1 MFATS
6 PAFPKMTDS
15 FSSLVFFYD
24 PSQKKIVFSN
34 MPVENFFG
42 TVMTLDED
50 LPFSNIVEAK
60 DARIIYSEWEA
71 CLQLKE
77 KQTHQFW
84 FHKKLPDGAGV
95 IFHFHALGVKMSPDS
110 HRGEVNPDSYRD
122 RDAACILFTAEK
134 SPEGENAVWMAEFE
148 RLQKLLDRYKEEYAE
163 FIDIAAHN
171 LDAPLRK
178 LSVLIERLTNPDS
191 HRDRAS
197 DNNMISHTDSHR
209 EGYITRIRTALDDMR
224 SLIDSLATLS
234 RVTTASLKVDHAPL
248 ETIVEHEWRELK
260 MMTKDKFA
268 ILTTSSLPVIEGDP
282 LQYRHLFRELLE
294 NAMRFGRKDRRLEIN
309 ISASPISGKEK
320 MAFGLPAGTEY
331 FKIVC
336 KDNGIGFRQE
346 YAEKIFRPFVRLHGK
361 SEFPGNGIGLALC
374 RSIVDN
380 HRGVI
385 YAESEENEGA
395 RFTILLPQTVN

>member
-1 MFATS
+1 MLATS
-6 PAFPKMTDS
+6 PPAFPKMTDS

-34 MPVENFFG
+34 MPIENFFG
-42 TVMTLDED
+42 SAMNTDED
-50 LPFSNIVEAK
+50 LPFSKIVETK
-60 DARIIYSEWEA
+60 DARNIYSEWET

-84 FHKKLPDGAGV
+84 FHKKFEDGSGV
-95 IFHFHALGVKMSPDS
+95 LFHFHAVGVKMTPDI
-110 HRGEVNPDSYRD
+110 HRDSAIVNTS
-122 RDAACILFTAEK
+122 CILFSAEK

-148 RLQKLLDRYKEEYAE
+148 RLQKLLERYKEEYAE

-178 LSVLIERLTNPDS
+178 LSVLIERLTHPDS
-191 HRDRAS
+191 HS
-197 DNNMISHTDSHR
+197 DQNR
-209 EGYITRIRTALDDMR
+209 EGYITRIRTSLEDMR

-234 RVTTASLKVDHAPL
+234 RVTTASLKVDSAPL

-260 MMTKDKFA
+260 MVTRDKFA
-268 ILTTSSLPVIEGDP
+268 VLTTSSLPVIEGDA

-309 ISASPISGKEK
+309 ISAVPINGKEK
-320 MAFGLPAGTEY
+320 ISYGLPAGLEY
-331 FKIVC
+331 YKIVC

>member
-1 MFATS
+1 
-6 PAFPKMTDS
+6 MTES

-24 PSQKKIVFSN
+24 PYQKKIVFSN
-34 MPVENFFG
+34 MPIENFFG
-42 TVMTLDED
+42 TGLSMDED
-50 LPFSNIVEAK
+50 LPFSSIVETK
-60 DARIIYSEWEA
+60 DTRNVYNEWET

-77 KQTHQFW
+77 KQSHQFW
-84 FHKKLPDGAGV
+84 FHKKLPDGSGV
-95 IFHFHALGVKMSPDS
+95 IFHFHALGVKMQS
-110 HRGEVNPDSYRD
+110 NPDSYREGD
-122 RDAACILFTAEK
+122 RGASCILFTADK

-178 LSVLIERLTNPDS
+178 LSVLIERLT
-191 HRDRAS
+191 AS
-197 DNNMISHTDSHR
+197 DPDKNRDEKNRDNSQKSHPDNYR
-209 EGYITRIRTALDDMR
+209 EREAYITRIRTALDDMR

-234 RVTTASLKVDHAPL
+234 RVTTASLKIENAPL

-260 MMTKDKFA
+260 MMTRDKFA
-268 ILTTSSLPVIEGDP
+268 ILTTSSLPVITGDA
-282 LQYRHLFRELLE
+282 LQYRHLFREMLE
-294 NAMRFGRKDRRLEIN
+294 NAMRFSRKDKRLEIN
-309 ISASPISGKEK
+309 ISAQPLSGKEK
-320 MAFGLPAGTEY
+320 STYGLPGGTEY
-331 FKIVC
+331 YKIIC

-385 YAESEENEGA
+385 YAESQENEGA
-395 RFTILLPQTVN
+395 RFIILLPQTVN

>member
-1 MFATS
+1 
-6 PAFPKMTDS
+6 
-15 FSSLVFFYD
+15 
-24 PSQKKIVFSN
+24 
-34 MPVENFFG
+34 MPIESFFG
-42 TVMTLDED
+42 SSMNIHED
-50 LPFSNIVEAK
+50 LPFSSIAEKK
-60 DARIIYSEWEA
+60 DERIINNEWQT

-84 FHKKLPDGAGV
+84 FHKKFDDGSGV

-110 HRGEVNPDSYRD
+110 HRDL
-122 RDAACILFTAEK
+122 AANSLCILFSAEK
-134 SPEGENAVWMAEFE
+134 SPAGENAVWMAESE
-148 RLQKLLDRYKEEYAE
+148 RLRKLLERYKEEYAE

-178 LSVLIERLTNPDS
+178 LSVLIERLTTKKNNSEKGSIEEDPDS
-191 HRDRAS
+191 HR
-197 DNNMISHTDSHR
+197 
-209 EGYITRIRTALDDMR
+209 EQGYTTRIRTALDDMR

-234 RVTTASLKVDHAPL
+234 RVTTASLKMGTCPL

-260 MMTKDKFA
+260 MATRDKMA
-268 ILTTSSLPVIEGDP
+268 ILTTAALPVIEGDT

-294 NAMRFGRKDRRLEIN
+294 NSLRFCRKDRRTEIH
-309 ISASPISGKEK
+309 IGAQPITGKEK
-320 MAFGLPAGTEY
+320 SSYGLTSSADY

-361 SEFPGNGIGLALC
+361 SEYPGNGIGLALC
-374 RSIVDN
+374 RNIVDN

-385 YAESEENEGA
+385 YAESQENEGS
-395 RFTILLPQTVN
+395 RFIILLPQTVN

>member
-1 MFATS
+1 MLATS
-6 PAFPKMTDS
+6 PPVFPKMTDS
-15 FSSLVFFYD
+15 FSSLVFFFD

-34 MPVENFFG
+34 MPIESFFG
-42 TVMTLDED
+42 SSMNLDED
-50 LPFSNIVEAK
+50 LPFSKIVETK
-60 DARIIYSEWEA
+60 DARFIFSEWEA

-84 FHKKLPDGAGV
+84 FHKKFPDGSGV
-95 IFHFHALGVKMSPDS
+95 LFHFHALGVKMHP
-110 HRGEVNPDSYRD
+110 ENNRD
-122 RDAACILFTAEK
+122 GNSCILFTAEK

-148 RLQKLLDRYKEEYAE
+148 RLQKLLERYKEEYAE

-178 LSVLIERLTNPDS
+178 LSVLIERLTSKQNGKEED
-191 HRDRAS
+191 
-197 DNNMISHTDSHR
+197 MQ
-209 EGYITRIRTALDDMR
+209 GYTTRIKTALDDMR

-234 RVTTASLKVDHAPL
+234 RVTTASLKIDNAPL

-260 MMTKDKFA
+260 MMMRDKFA
-268 ILTTSSLPVIEGDP
+268 ILTTASLPTIDGDA

-294 NAMRFGRKDRRLEIN
+294 NAMRFSRKDKRLEIN
-309 ISASPISGKEK
+309 ITAQPMSGKEK
-320 MAFGLPAGTEY
+320 SVYGLRAGTEY
-331 FKIVC
+331 YKIVC
-336 KDNGIGFRQE
+336 QDNGIGFRQE

-385 YAESEENEGA
+385 FAESEENEGA

>member
-1 MFATS
+1 
-6 PAFPKMTDS
+6 
-15 FSSLVFFYD
+15 
-24 PSQKKIVFSN
+24 
-34 MPVENFFG
+34 MPIENFFG
-42 TVMTLDED
+42 SSMNADED
-50 LPFSNIVEAK
+50 LPFSKIVEAK
-60 DARIIYSEWEA
+60 DARNIYSEWET

-84 FHKKLPDGAGV
+84 FHKKFEDGSGV
-95 IFHFHALGVKMSPDS
+95 LFHFHAVGVKMSPDI
-110 HRGEVNPDSYRD
+110 H
-122 RDAACILFTAEK
+122 RDAAIVNTSCILFSAEK

-148 RLQKLLDRYKEEYAE
+148 RLQKLLERYKEEYAE

-178 LSVLIERLTNPDS
+178 LSVLIERLTHPDS
-191 HRDRAS
+191 HS
-197 DNNMISHTDSHR
+197 DQNR
-209 EGYITRIRTALDDMR
+209 EGYITRIRTSLEDMR

-234 RVTTASLKVDHAPL
+234 RVTTASLKVDSAPL

-260 MMTKDKFA
+260 MVTRDKFA
-268 ILTTSSLPVIEGDP
+268 VLTTSSLPVVEGDA

-309 ISASPISGKEK
+309 ISAVPINGKEK
-320 MAFGLPAGTEY
+320 ISFGLPTGLEY
-331 FKIVC
+331 YKIVC
-336 KDNGIGFRQE
+336 RDNGIGFRQE

>member
-1 MFATS
+1 MLATS
-6 PAFPKMTDS
+6 PPVFPKMTDS

-42 TVMTLDED
+42 SAMNMDED

-60 DARIIYSEWEA
+60 DARIIFNEWET

-84 FHKKLPDGAGV
+84 FHKKLSDGSGV

-110 HRGEVNPDSYRD
+110 Y
-122 RDAACILFTAEK
+122 RDAAGNSSCILFTAEK

-178 LSVLIERLTNPDS
+178 LSVLIERLTNKQ
-191 HRDRAS
+191 
-197 DNNMISHTDSHR
+197 NGTQ
-209 EGYITRIRTALDDMR
+209 EEQQGYITRIRTALDDMR

-260 MMTKDKFA
+260 MVAKDKFA
-268 ILTTSSLPVIEGDP
+268 ILTTSSLPTIDGDT
-282 LQYRHLFRELLE
+282 LQIRHLFRELLE
-294 NAMRFGRKDRRLEIN
+294 NAMRFARKDRRLEIN
-309 ISASPISGKEK
+309 VSATQISGKEK
-320 MAFGLPAGTEY
+320 VAFGLRTGAEY

-336 KDNGIGFRQE
+336 RDNGIGFRQE

>member
-1 MFATS
+1 MLATS
-6 PAFPKMTDS
+6 PPVFPKMTDS

-42 TVMTLDED
+42 SAMNMDED
-50 LPFSNIVEAK
+50 LPFSSIVDTK
-60 DARIIYSEWEA
+60 DARIIFNEWEA

-84 FHKKLPDGAGV
+84 FHKKLSDGSGI
-95 IFHFHALGVKMSPDS
+95 IFHFHATGVKMQN
-110 HRGEVNPDSYRD
+110 NPLHNS
-122 RDAACILFTAEK
+122 CILFTAEK

-178 LSVLIERLTNPDS
+178 LSVLIERLTSKQGNGNEEDLQ
-191 HRDRAS
+191 
-197 DNNMISHTDSHR
+197 
-209 EGYITRIRTALDDMR
+209 GYITRIRTALDDMR

-234 RVTTASLKVDHAPL
+234 RVTTASLKVDNAPL

-260 MMTKDKFA
+260 MMTRDKFA
-268 ILTTSSLPVIEGDP
+268 ILTTSSLPVIEGDA

-294 NAMRFGRKDRRLEIN
+294 NAMRFSRKDRRLEIN
-309 ISASPISGKEK
+309 ISAAPITGKEK
-320 MAFGLPAGTEY
+320 TAYGLPVGTDY
-331 FKIVC
+331 YKITC

-385 YAESEENEGA
+385 YAESAENEGA

>member
-1 MFATS
+1 MLATS
-6 PAFPKMTDS
+6 PPALLKMTES

-24 PSQKKIVFSN
+24 PYHKKIVFSN
-34 MPVENFFG
+34 MPIENFFG
-42 TVMTLDED
+42 TGLSMEED
-50 LPFSNIVEAK
+50 LPFSSIVETK
-60 DARIIYSEWEA
+60 DTRNIYNEWET

-77 KQTHQFW
+77 KQSHQFW
-84 FHKKLPDGAGV
+84 FHKKLPDGSGV
-95 IFHFHALGVKMSPDS
+95 IFHFHALGVKMKNDS
-110 HRGEVNPDSYRD
+110 NPDIYRD
-122 RDAACILFTAEK
+122 RDASCILFTAEK
-134 SPEGENAVWMAEFE
+134 SPEGENAIWMAEFE

-178 LSVLIERLTNPDS
+178 LSVLIERLTTKQHP
-191 HRDRAS
+191 
-197 DNNMISHTDSHR
+197 DNNKDATAD
-209 EGYITRIRTALDDMR
+209 EQQAYITRIRTALDDMR

-234 RVTTASLKVDHAPL
+234 RVTTASLKIENAPL

-260 MMTKDKFA
+260 MMTRDKFA
-268 ILTTSSLPVIEGDP
+268 ILTTSSLPVIAGDA
-282 LQYRHLFRELLE
+282 LQYRHLFREMLE
-294 NAMRFGRKDRRLEIN
+294 NAMRFSRKDKRLEIN
-309 ISASPISGKEK
+309 ISAQPLSGKEK
-320 MAFGLPAGTEY
+320 STYGLPGGTEY
-331 FKIVC
+331 YKIIC

-385 YAESEENEGA
+385 YAESQENEGP
-395 RFTILLPQTVN
+395 RFIILLPQTVN